1 MNNEKLNNFLRDKKE
16 AVEVGIKNLK
26 ARFDLMNLV
35 SRGCD
40 DVMVIVRR
48 DGENVFCNERL
59 NLRGY
64 HPEDTIYHNVKNV
77 GGPATVDILVI
88 KEREVFGMVSI
99 RNRK

>member
-1 MNNEKLNNFLRDKKE
+1 VNSERLNNFLKDKKE
-16 AVEVGIKNLK
+16 AIEVGVKNLK
-26 ARFDLMNLV
+26 ARFDLMNLM
-35 SRGCD
+35 SKGYD
-40 DVMVIVRR
+40 DFMVIVRR

-64 HPEDTIYHNVKNV
+64 YPEDTLFRDVKNA

-88 KEREVFGMVSI
+88 REREAFGMVSI